1 MNHETAKNQLKPL
14 FLNYLQ
20 EISQEPFPDDIQAW
34 WFGLYEPYG
43 IYVLGSTEFDEQD
56 EYFEWA
62 CPKDDDFSPST
73 HAPDLTI
80 LSTWH
85 WEDVFKII
93 QEILTEL
100 FHENPNLALL
110 RVPKIGLGFD
120 DGDGILIHKQ

>member
-62 CPKDDDFSPST
+62 CPK
-73 HAPDLTI
+73 
-80 LSTWH
+80 
-85 WEDVFKII
+85 
-93 QEILTEL
+93 
-100 FHENPNLALL
+100 
-110 RVPKIGLGFD
+110 
-120 DGDGILIHKQ
+120 

>member
-1 MNHETAKNQLKPL
+1 MNHETVKNKLKPL

-62 CPKDDDFSPST
+62 CPKDDDFYPSAD
-73 HAPDLTI
+73 APDLAI

-85 WEDVFKII
+85 WEYVFKII

-100 FHENPNLALL
+100 FNEHPNLTLL

-120 DGDGILIHKQ
+120 DGDGILIHK